1 MTRGVARSYTLTAM
15 QPFYNEQQTMLAA
28 TVREF
33 AAQELAPLA
42 DAVDSAEEFPRQ
54 QFAGLAELGLTGLLI
69 PPELGGAG
77 MGYRDFMAVLEEIGA
92 VCGSTSTVL
101 ITHVSLGSETINR
114 FGSDAQR
121 ARWLPGLAAGAHI
134 AAFALSEP
142 QTGSDALGLQTTIT
156 ESDDGETYVL
166 NGTKLFI
173 TNASVADVFAVFV
186 TADRAAGHRGV
197 SAIVVERGTPGFE
210 INEQHGKMGM
220 RGSGTAELV
229 FDDCRVPKANLLGSI
244 GDGYR
249 IALKIIDSSRITV
262 AAQCLGLAKGAL
274 DEALAYAKQ
283 REAFGR
289 PLATKQAIQ
298 FMLADMATELDA
310 ARLLVY
316 RAAALYDEGLPY
328 STESAMAK
336 LYASEA
342 AGRIVDQAVQIHGG
356 IGYFKPTP
364 VERMYRDQRVT
375 EIYEGTSE
383 IQRLVISR
391 ALIGEL

>member
-1 MTRGVARSYTLTAM
+1 M
-15 QPFYNEQQTMLAA
+15 QPFYNEQQQMLSA

-33 AAQELAPLA
+33 AVNDLAPLA
-42 DAVDSAEEFPRQ
+42 DEVDTLEEFPKT

-69 PPELGGAG
+69 SPELGGAG
-77 MGYRDFMAVLEEIGA
+77 MGYRDFMVVLEEIGA
-92 VCGSTSTVL
+92 ICGSTSTVL
-101 ITHVSLGSETINR
+101 ITHTSLGSETINR
-114 FGSDAQR
+114 FGSDEQR
-121 ARWLPGLAAGAHI
+121 ARWLPDLATGEKI

-156 ESDDGETYVL
+156 DDDEFYVL

-186 TADRAAGHRGV
+186 TADRGEGYRSV
-197 SAIVVERGTPGFE
+197 SAIVVERDTPGFE

-229 FDDCRVPKANLLGSI
+229 FNDCRVPKSNLLGDI

-249 IALKIIDSSRITV
+249 IALKILDSSRITV

-274 DEALAYAKQ
+274 DQAVGYAKQ

-289 PLATKQAIQ
+289 PIATKQAIQ
-298 FMLADMATELDA
+298 FMIADMATELDA
-310 ARLLVY
+310 ARLMVY
-316 RAAALYDEGLPY
+316 RAASLYDEGLPY
-328 STESAMAK
+328 GTESAMAK
-336 LYASEA
+336 LHASEV
-342 AGRIVDQAVQIHGG
+342 AGRNVDKAVQIHGG

-383 IQRLVISR
+383 IQRMVISR
-391 ALIGEL
+391 AVIGEI

>member
-1 MTRGVARSYTLTAM
+1 M
-15 QPFYNEQQTMLAA
+15 QPFYNEQQQMLAS

-33 AAQELAPLA
+33 AINDLAPLA
-42 DAVDSAEEFPRQ
+42 DEVDTLEIFPKK
-54 QFAGLAELGLTGLLI
+54 QFGALAELGLTGLLI
-69 PPELGGAG
+69 SPDLGGAG
-77 MGYRDFMAVLEEIGA
+77 MGYRDFMVVLEEIGA
-92 VCGSTSTVL
+92 ICGSTSTVL
-101 ITHVSLGSETINR
+101 ITHTSLGSETINR
-114 FGSDAQR
+114 FGSDDQR
-121 ARWLPGLAAGAHI
+121 ARWLPDLAAGEKI
-134 AAFALSEP
+134 AAFALTEP
-142 QTGSDALGLQTTIT
+142 QTGSDALGLQTTL
-156 ESDDGETYVL
+156 EDDGDSYVL

-173 TNASVADVFAVFV
+173 TNASVADIFAVFV
-186 TADRAAGHRGV
+186 TTDRSAGYRGV
-197 SAIVVERGTPGFE
+197 SAIVVERDAPGFE

-229 FDDCRVPKANLLGSI
+229 FNDCRVPKSQLLGEP

-249 IALKIIDSSRITV
+249 IALKILDSSRITV

-274 DEALAYAKQ
+274 DQAVSYAKQ

-289 PLATKQAIQ
+289 PIATKQAIQ

-310 ARLLVY
+310 ARLMVY
-316 RAAALYDEGLPY
+316 RAASLYDEGFPY
-328 STESAMAK
+328 GTESAMAK
-336 LYASEA
+336 LYASEV
-342 AGRIVDQAVQIHGG
+342 AGRSVDKAVQIHGG

-391 ALIGEL
+391 AVIGDI

>member
-1 MTRGVARSYTLTAM
+1 M
-15 QPFYNEQQTMLAA
+15 QPFYNEQQNMLAT

-33 AAQELAPLA
+33 AMNDLAPLA
-42 DAVDSAEEFPRQ
+42 DDVDTLEEFPKQ
-54 QFAGLAELGLTGLLI
+54 QFVGLAELGLTGLLI
-69 PPELGGAG
+69 SPELGGAG
-77 MGYRDFMAVLEEIGA
+77 MGYRDFMVVLEEIGA
-92 VCGSTSTVL
+92 ICGSTSTVL
-101 ITHVSLGSETINR
+101 ITHTSLGSETINR
-114 FGSDAQR
+114 FGSDDQR
-121 ARWLPGLAAGAHI
+121 ERWLPALAAGEKI

-142 QTGSDALGLQTTIT
+142 QTGSDALGLQTSIR
-156 ESDDGETYVL
+156 DDGDAYIL

-186 TADRAAGHRGV
+186 TADRAEGYRAV

-229 FDDCRVPKANLLGSI
+229 FNDCRVPKSHLLGKV

-249 IALKIIDSSRITV
+249 IALKILDSSRITV

-274 DEALAYAKQ
+274 DQAVSYAKQ
-283 REAFGR
+283 RVAFGR
-289 PLATKQAIQ
+289 PIATKQAIQ
-298 FMLADMATELDA
+298 FMIADMATELDA
-310 ARLLVY
+310 ARLMVY
-316 RAAALYDEGLPY
+316 RAATLYDEKLPY

-336 LYASEA
+336 LYASEV
-342 AGRIVDQAVQIHGG
+342 AGRNVDKAVQIHGG

-375 EIYEGTSE
+375 QIYEGTSE

-391 ALIGEL
+391 AVIGEI

>member
-1 MTRGVARSYTLTAM
+1 M
-15 QPFYNEQQTMLAA
+15 QPFYNEQQQMLSA

-33 AAQELAPLA
+33 AVNDLAPLA
-42 DAVDSAEEFPRQ
+42 DEVDSQEEFPKK
-54 QFAGLAELGLTGLLI
+54 QFAGLAEMGLTGLLI
-69 PPELGGAG
+69 SPELGGAG
-77 MGYRDFMAVLEEIGA
+77 MGYRDFMVVLEEIGA
-92 VCGSTSTVL
+92 ICGSTSTVL
-101 ITHVSLGSETINR
+101 ITHTSLGSETINR
-114 FGSDAQR
+114 FGSDEQR
-121 ARWLPGLAAGAHI
+121 ARWLPHLAAGEKI

-156 ESDDGETYVL
+156 DDDEYYVL

-186 TADRAAGHRGV
+186 TADRAEGYRSV
-197 SAIVVERGTPGFE
+197 SAIVVERDTPGFE

-229 FDDCRVPKANLLGSI
+229 FNDCRVPKSNLLGEV

-249 IALKIIDSSRITV
+249 IALKILDSSRITV

-274 DEALAYAKQ
+274 DQAVGYAKQ

-289 PLATKQAIQ
+289 PIATKQAIQ

-310 ARLLVY
+310 ARLMVY
-316 RAAALYDEGLPY
+316 RAASLYDEGLPY
-328 STESAMAK
+328 GTESAMAK
-336 LYASEA
+336 LYASEV
-342 AGRIVDQAVQIHGG
+342 AGRNVDKAVQIHGG

-391 ALIGEL
+391 SVIGDI

>member
-1 MTRGVARSYTLTAM
+1 M
-15 QPFYNEQQTMLAA
+15 QPFYNEQQQMLAA

-33 AAQELAPLA
+33 AVNDLAPLA
-42 DAVDSAEEFPRQ
+42 DEVDTLEIFPKK
-54 QFAGLAELGLTGLLI
+54 QFAGLAKLGLTGLLI
-69 PPELGGAG
+69 SPDLGGAG
-77 MGYRDFMAVLEEIGA
+77 MGYRDFMVVLEEIGA
-92 VCGSTSTVL
+92 ICGSTSTVL
-101 ITHVSLGSETINR
+101 ITHTSLGSETINR
-114 FGSDAQR
+114 FGSDDQR
-121 ARWLPGLAAGAHI
+121 TRWLPDLAAGEKI
-134 AAFALSEP
+134 AAFALTEP
-142 QTGSDALGLQTTIT
+142 QTGSDALGLQTSL
-156 ESDDGETYVL
+156 EDDGDSYVL

-186 TADRAAGHRGV
+186 TTDRSAGYRGV
-197 SAIVVERGTPGFE
+197 SAIVVERDTPGFE

-229 FDDCRVPKANLLGSI
+229 FNDCHVPKSQLLGEP

-249 IALKIIDSSRITV
+249 IALKILDSSRITV
-262 AAQCLGLAKGAL
+262 AAQCVGLAKGAL
-274 DEALAYAKQ
+274 DQAVSYAKQ

-289 PLATKQAIQ
+289 PIATKQAIQ

-310 ARLLVY
+310 ARLMVY
-316 RAAALYDEGLPY
+316 RAASLYDKGFPY
-328 STESAMAK
+328 GTESAMAK
-336 LYASEA
+336 LYASEV
-342 AGRIVDQAVQIHGG
+342 AGRSVDKAVQIHGG

-391 ALIGEL
+391 AVIGDI

>member
-1 MTRGVARSYTLTAM
+1 M
-15 QPFYNEQQTMLAA
+15 QPFYNEQQYMLAA

-33 AAQELAPLA
+33 AMNDLAPLA
-42 DAVDSAEEFPRQ
+42 DDVDTLEEFPKQ
-54 QFAGLAELGLTGLLI
+54 QFVGLAELGLTGLLI
-69 PPELGGAG
+69 SPELGGAG
-77 MGYRDFMAVLEEIGA
+77 MGYRDFMVVLEEIGA
-92 VCGSTSTVL
+92 ICGSTSTVL
-101 ITHVSLGSETINR
+101 ITHTSLGSETINR
-114 FGSDAQR
+114 FGSDDQR
-121 ARWLPGLAAGAHI
+121 ERWLPALAAGEKI

-142 QTGSDALGLQTTIT
+142 QTGSDALGLQTSIR
-156 ESDDGETYVL
+156 DDGDAYIL

-186 TADRAAGHRGV
+186 TADRAEGYRAV

-229 FDDCRVPKANLLGSI
+229 FNDCRVPKSHLLGKV

-249 IALKIIDSSRITV
+249 IALKILDSSRITV

-274 DEALAYAKQ
+274 DQAVSYAKQ
-283 REAFGR
+283 RVAFGR
-289 PLATKQAIQ
+289 PIATKQAIQ
-298 FMLADMATELDA
+298 FMIADMATELDA
-310 ARLLVY
+310 ARLMVY
-316 RAAALYDEGLPY
+316 RAATLYDEKLPY

-336 LYASEA
+336 LYASEV
-342 AGRIVDQAVQIHGG
+342 AGRNVDKAVQIHGG

-375 EIYEGTSE
+375 QIYEGTSE

-391 ALIGEL
+391 AVIGEI

>member
-1 MTRGVARSYTLTAM
+1 M
-15 QPFYNEQQTMLAA
+15 QPFYNEQQQMLAA

-33 AAQELAPLA
+33 AVNDLAPLA
-42 DAVDSAEEFPRQ
+42 DEVDTLELFPKK

-69 PPELGGAG
+69 SPDLGGAG
-77 MGYRDFMAVLEEIGA
+77 MGYRDFMVVLEEIGA
-92 VCGSTSTVL
+92 ICGSTSTVL
-101 ITHVSLGSETINR
+101 ITHASLGSETINR
-114 FGSDAQR
+114 FGSDDQR
-121 ARWLPGLAAGAHI
+121 TRWLPDLAAGEKI
-134 AAFALSEP
+134 AAFALTEP
-142 QTGSDALGLQTTIT
+142 QTGSDALGLQTTL
-156 ESDDGETYVL
+156 EDDGDSYVL

-186 TADRAAGHRGV
+186 TTDRSAGYRGV
-197 SAIVVERGTPGFE
+197 SAIVVERDTPGFE

-229 FDDCRVPKANLLGSI
+229 FNDCHVPKSQLLGEP

-249 IALKIIDSSRITV
+249 IALKILDSSRITV

-274 DEALAYAKQ
+274 DQAVSYAKQ

-289 PLATKQAIQ
+289 PIATKQAIQ
-298 FMLADMATELDA
+298 FMVADMATELDA
-310 ARLLVY
+310 ARLMVY
-316 RAAALYDEGLPY
+316 RAASLYDKGFPY
-328 STESAMAK
+328 GTESAMAK
-336 LYASEA
+336 LYASEV
-342 AGRIVDQAVQIHGG
+342 AGRSVDKAVQIHGG

-391 ALIGEL
+391 AVIGDI

>member
-1 MTRGVARSYTLTAM
+1 M
-15 QPFYNEQQTMLAA
+15 QPFYNEQQQMLSA

-33 AAQELAPLA
+33 AVNDLAPLA
-42 DAVDSAEEFPRQ
+42 DEVDSQEEFPKT
-54 QFAGLAELGLTGLLI
+54 QFSALAELGLTGLLI
-69 PPELGGAG
+69 SPELGGAG
-77 MGYRDFMAVLEEIGA
+77 MGYRDFMVVLEEIGA
-92 VCGSTSTVL
+92 ICGSTSTVL
-101 ITHVSLGSETINR
+101 ITHTSLGSETINR
-114 FGSDAQR
+114 FGSDEQR
-121 ARWLPGLAAGAHI
+121 ARWLPDLAAGEKI

-156 ESDDGETYVL
+156 DDDEFYVL

-186 TADRAAGHRGV
+186 TADRAEGHRAV
-197 SAIVVERGTPGFE
+197 SAIVVERDTPGFE

-229 FDDCRVPKANLLGSI
+229 FNDCRVPKSNLLGEI

-249 IALKIIDSSRITV
+249 IALKILDSSRITV

-274 DEALAYAKQ
+274 DEAVSYAKQ

-289 PLATKQAIQ
+289 PIATKQAIQ

-310 ARLLVY
+310 ARLMVY
-316 RAAALYDEGLPY
+316 RAASLYDEGLPY
-328 STESAMAK
+328 GTESAMAK
-336 LYASEA
+336 LYASEV
-342 AGRIVDQAVQIHGG
+342 AGRNVDKAVQIHGG

-391 ALIGEL
+391 SIIGEI

>member
-1 MTRGVARSYTLTAM
+1 M
-15 QPFYNEQQTMLAA
+15 QPFYNEQQQMLSA

-33 AAQELAPLA
+33 AVNDLAPLA
-42 DAVDSAEEFPRQ
+42 DEVDTLEEFPKT

-69 PPELGGAG
+69 SPEFGGAG
-77 MGYRDFMAVLEEIGA
+77 MGYRDFMVVLEEIGA
-92 VCGSTSTVL
+92 ICGSTSTVL
-101 ITHVSLGSETINR
+101 ITHTSLGSETINR
-114 FGSDAQR
+114 FGSDEQR
-121 ARWLPGLAAGAHI
+121 ARWLPDLAAGEKI

-156 ESDDGETYVL
+156 DDDEFYVL

-186 TADRAAGHRGV
+186 TADRAEGYRSV
-197 SAIVVERGTPGFE
+197 SAIVVERDTPGFE

-229 FDDCRVPKANLLGSI
+229 FNDCRVPKSNLLGDI

-249 IALKIIDSSRITV
+249 IALKILDSSRITV

-274 DEALAYAKQ
+274 DQAVGYAKQ

-289 PLATKQAIQ
+289 PIATKQAIQ
-298 FMLADMATELDA
+298 FMIADMATELDA
-310 ARLLVY
+310 ARLMVY
-316 RAAALYDEGLPY
+316 RAASLYDEGLPY
-328 STESAMAK
+328 GTESAMAK
-336 LYASEA
+336 LHASEV
-342 AGRIVDQAVQIHGG
+342 AGRNVDKAVQIHGG

-383 IQRLVISR
+383 IQRMVISR
-391 ALIGEL
+391 AVIGDI

>member
-1 MTRGVARSYTLTAM
+1 ME
-15 QPFYNEQQTMLAA
+15 PFYNEQQQMLAS

-33 AAQELAPLA
+33 AENELRPLA
-42 DAVDSAEEFPRQ
+42 DEVDTREEFPKRQ
-54 QFAGLAELGLTGLLI
+54 FDRLAELGLTGILI

-77 MGYRDFMAVLEEIGA
+77 MGYRDFMVVLEEVGA

-101 ITHVSLGSETINR
+101 ITHSSLGSETINR
-114 FGSDAQR
+114 FGNEEQR
-121 ARWLPGLAAGAHI
+121 ARWCPDLAAGKRI
-134 AAFALSEP
+134 AAFALTEP
-142 QTGSDALGLQTTIT
+142 GTGSDALGLQTAMI
-156 ESDDGETYVL
+156 EDREDVVL
-166 NGTKLFI
+166 NGSKLFI

-186 TADRAAGHRGV
+186 TADRDAGYQGV
-197 SAIVVERGTPGFE
+197 SAFVVERDTPGFE

-229 FDDCRVPKANLLGSI
+229 FSDCRVPKSNLLGAI

-274 DEALAYAKQ
+274 NEALNYSKQ
-283 REAFGR
+283 RTAFGR
-289 PLATKQAIQ
+289 PIATKQAIQ

-310 ARLLVY
+310 ARLLTY
-316 RAAALYDEGLPY
+316 RSASLYDAGLPY
-328 STESAMAK
+328 GTESAMAK

-342 AGRIVDQAVQIHGG
+342 AGRAVDTAVQIHGG
-356 IGYFKPTP
+356 IGYFKPTA

-391 ALIGEL
+391 ALIGET